1 MERGERM
8 GFSNVLKLYLG
19 KTKCTAKELS
29 AVSGISAS
37 ALSRYRS
44 GQRIPEQEHL
54 EKLICGLVQLAGENT
69 PELEEATIRDAFSAY
84 TEKPTLDYPA
94 IIKNLNAAIEALDI
108 SVSGLSRALSFDSSY
123 LSRIRTG
130 QRKPA
135 NLDKF
140 LLETAGYIAR
150 TNTPSAIAGLIG
162 HPAEDLVPESRCA
175 SKLYSWLSGRL
186 SSGAVSQ
193 RDYVGELLHQL
204 DSFNLET
211 YMSEAHFPEAV
222 QVREP
227 EICLCRNSITVSMR

>member
-1 MERGERM
+1 M
-8 GFSNVLKLYLG
+8 GFADVLKLYLD

-44 GQRIPEQEHL
+44 GKRVPEPEQM
-54 EKLICGLVQLAGENT
+54 EKIICGLVQLAGENT
-69 PELEEATIRDAFSAY
+69 PELEEATIRDAFSPY

-94 IIKNLNAAIEALDI
+94 IMKNLNAAIEALDI

-140 LLETAGYIAR
+140 LIECSCTVKYHKKI
-150 TNTPSAIAGLIG
+150 
-162 HPAEDLVPESRCA
+162 
-175 SKLYSWLSGRL
+175 
-186 SSGAVSQ
+186 
-193 RDYVGELLHQL
+193 
-204 DSFNLET
+204 
-211 YMSEAHFPEAV
+211 MS
-222 QVREP
+222 
-227 EICLCRNSITVSMR
+227 N